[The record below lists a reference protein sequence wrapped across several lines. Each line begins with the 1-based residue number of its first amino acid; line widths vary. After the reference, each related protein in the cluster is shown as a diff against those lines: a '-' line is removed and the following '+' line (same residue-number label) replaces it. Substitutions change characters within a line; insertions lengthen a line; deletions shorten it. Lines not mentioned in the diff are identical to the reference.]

1 MIENPYLVMIEN
13 PCIGRWCHGCIYVM
27 GRVPTYD
34 NQLQGLGCA
43 LLASRGTQ
51 AVTGVGSL
59 APFVLIEHTLVKKE
73 TSGHVFQY
81 LMIFDL

>member
-1 MIENPYLVMIEN
+1 MGAYN
-13 PCIGRWCHGCIYVM
+13 VM

-43 LLASRGTQ
+43 LLASRG
-51 AVTGVGSL
+51 VTGVGSL